1 MTTYVVLLIFCGLF
15 DTCPCAADVLIDVD
29 LVNPFLQWIFWVG
42 PLIGAA
48 IAAAYHQYVL
58 RASATKLGSSYR
70 SNA

>member
-1 MTTYVVLLIFCGLF
+1 MQYAPWKHQRRSFLLKRKTTHCPSLSACVVS
-15 DTCPCAADVLIDVD
+15 V
-29 LVNPFLQWIFWVG
+29 QWIFWVG

-58 RASATKLGSSYR
+58 RASAAKLGSYR

>member
-1 MTTYVVLLIFCGLF
+1 MLAPPPLT
-15 DTCPCAADVLIDVD
+15 VD
-29 LVNPFLQWIFWVG
+29 RVCVFVQWIFWVG

>member
-1 MTTYVVLLIFCGLF
+1 
-15 DTCPCAADVLIDVD
+15 VD
-29 LVNPFLQWIFWVG
+29 RLCCVYSFLQWIFWVG

-58 RASATKLGSSYR
+58 RASATKLGSYR

>member
-1 MTTYVVLLIFCGLF
+1 VYS
-15 DTCPCAADVLIDVD
+15 
-29 LVNPFLQWIFWVG
+29 FLQWIFWVG

-58 RASATKLGSSYR
+58 RASATKLGSYR

>member
-1 MTTYVVLLIFCGLF
+1 LTYNIV
-15 DTCPCAADVLIDVD
+15 CAFL
-29 LVNPFLQWIFWVG
+29 LQWIFWVG

-58 RASATKLGSSYR
+58 RASATKLGSYR